1 MYFKQPGHGLAPHFA
16 VSLHA
21 DFLTLQSVCH
31 VPWHGTICSTCSLR
45 FVNEVQPGRPSFDVH
60 VGWDDHHI
68 FIVEARWYF
77 EVTCIPEHPLIGA
90 VAAYMAVL
98 QAATGSTADRS
109 VRNIVRNLSV
119 WQGG

>member
-21 DFLTLQSVCH
+21 VFVTLQSVCH

-60 VGWDDHHI
+60 VGWDEHHI

-77 EVTCIPEHPLIGA
+77 EMTCIPEHPLIGA
-90 VAAYMAVL
+90 VAAYRQYCRRQ
-98 QAATGSTADRS
+98 QAAQPTEASGS
-109 VRNIVRNLSV
+109 IVRNLSV
-119 WQGG
+119 RQGG